1 MKSEEELVDEI
12 ISELSDRSGL
22 LHWGQIDS
30 DIQEEIKQAL
40 VDILKGKDL
49 WQEPCMWE

>member
-22 LHWGQIDS
+22 LHLDQVDI

-40 VDILKGKDL
+40 VDILKNKGEAKDN
-49 WQEPCMWE
+49 E